1 MSVQATGQP
10 YRGLTSKSVKIL
22 VIQPTPFCNINC
34 DYCYLS
40 NRQSTKKMAK
50 EKAVEILDRLVS
62 ADMIGKN
69 LSVVWHAGEPLVL
82 PPSYYREIF
91 DGMASRRY
99 MLTIRHSFQTNSMLI
114 NDEWC
119 DLFLNYGINVG
130 VSVDGPAFIHDAHR
144 KDRMGCGTHA
154 KVMEGIRTLQRRSV
168 PFQAIAVVTADS
180 LSHPEEV
187 FNFFLEAGVERVGFN
202 IEELGGANLTTSLA
216 GSPEL
221 PEIRHFF
228 ETMARLQEKCDNK
241 LWIREFHNAMAA
253 IRGEHFPNL
262 RVNEMRNTQTL
273 PLAILTITWDGAVT
287 TFSPELIDAPNKEH
301 GDFILGNIFTDSI
314 SDLISSPKFV
324 QMANAVEEGCRRCA
338 ADCQYFSVC
347 AGGSPSNKYFENG
360 SFNSTE
366 TTFCRSLIQIPT
378 DLMLA
383 KAKMQAGITP
393 PQKRAERVA

>member
-69 LSVVWHAGEPLVL
+69 LSIVWHAGEPLVL

-228 ETMARLQEKCDNK
+228 ETMARLQDKCDNK
-241 LWIREFHNAMAA
+241 LWIREFHNATAA

-262 RVNEMRNTQTL
+262 PVNEMRNTQTL

-287 TFSPELIDAPNKEH
+287 TFSPELMDAPNKEH

-314 SDLISSPKFV
+314 TDLISSPKFV
-324 QMANAVEEGCRRCA
+324 QMANAVEEGCQRCA

>member
-1 MSVQATGQP
+1 LSVQATGQP
-10 YRGLTSKSVKIL
+10 YRGLTSESVKIL

-62 ADMIGKN
+62 ADMIGEN
-69 LSVVWHAGEPLVL
+69 LNIVWHAGEPLVL
-82 PPSYYREIF
+82 PPSYYREVF

-99 MLTIRHSFQTNSMLI
+99 MLKIRHSFQTNSMLI

-144 KDRMGCGTHA
+144 KDRMGRGTHA

-202 IEELGGANLTTSLA
+202 IEEVGGANLTTSLA
-216 GSPEL
+216 GSYKM

-228 ETMARLQEKCDNK
+228 ETMARLQDECNNK
-241 LWIREFHNAMAA
+241 LWIREFHSAMAA
-253 IRGEHFPNL
+253 IRGKRFANL
-262 RVNEMRNTQTL
+262 PVNEMRNTQNL
-273 PLAILTITWDGAVT
+273 PLALLAITWDGAVT

-314 SDLISSPKFV
+314 ADLIRSPKFV
-324 QMANAVEEGCRRCA
+324 QMANAVEEGCQRCA
-338 ADCQYFSVC
+338 AGCQYFSVC

-383 KAKMQAGITP
+383 KAAMQVGADNAI
-393 PQKRAERVA
+393 V

>member
-1 MSVQATGQP
+1 VQATGQP
-10 YRGLTSKSVKIL
+10 YRGLTSRSVKML

-40 NRQSTKKMAK
+40 NRQSTKRMAK

-62 ADMIGKN
+62 ADMLGQN
-69 LSVVWHAGEPLVL
+69 LSIVWHAGEPLVL
-82 PPSYYREIF
+82 PPSYYREVF
-91 DGMASRRY
+91 DGMASRRNK
-99 MLTIRHSFQTNSMLI
+99 LKIRHSLQTNGMLI

-119 DLFLNYGINVG
+119 DLFLNYGINLG

-144 KDRMGCGTHA
+144 KDRMGRGTHA
-154 KVMEGIRTLQRRSV
+154 KVMEGIRTLGRRSV

-180 LSHPEEV
+180 LLHPKEI

-202 IEELGGANLTTSLA
+202 IEELGGANLTTSL
-216 GSPEL
+216 GGPSRL

-228 ETMARLQEKCDNK
+228 ETIARLQDECDNK
-241 LWIREFHNAMAA
+241 LWIREFHSALTA
-253 IRGEHFPNL
+253 IRGEHFQNLPNE
-262 RVNEMRNTQTL
+262 VRNTQTL

-287 TFSPELIDAPNKEH
+287 TFSPELIDAPSEEH

-314 SDLISSPKFV
+314 ADLICSPKFV
-324 QMANAVEEGCRRCA
+324 QMANAVEEGCQRCA
-338 ADCQYFSVC
+338 ADCRYFSVC

-366 TTFCRSLIQIPT
+366 TTFCRSLIQIPI

-383 KAKMQAGITP
+383 EAEMQMGITAPQRRGACRIYP
-393 PQKRAERVA
+393 P

>member
-1 MSVQATGQP
+1 MSVQATCQP

-40 NRQSTKKMAK
+40 NRQSTQKIAK

-62 ADMIGKN
+62 ADMIGEN
-69 LSVVWHAGEPLVL
+69 LSIVWHAGEPLVL

-91 DGMASRRY
+91 DGMASRRPT
-99 MLTIRHSFQTNSMLI
+99 LKIRHSFQTNSMLI

-119 DLFLNYGINVG
+119 DLFLSYGINVG

-144 KDRMGCGTHA
+144 KDRMGRGTHA
-154 KVMEGIRTLQRRSV
+154 KVMEGIRTLQRHSV

-187 FNFFLEAGVERVGFN
+187 FNFFLEAGIERVGFN
-202 IEELGGANLTTSLA
+202 IEEVGGANLRTSLA
-216 GSPEL
+216 GSAKQR
-221 PEIRHFF
+221 EIRYFF
-228 ETMARLQEKCDNK
+228 ETMARLQDECNHK
-241 LWIREFHNAMAA
+241 LWIREFHTAMTA
-253 IRGEHFPNL
+253 IRGEHFSNL
-262 RVNEMRNTQTL
+262 PVNEMRNTQNL
-273 PLAILTITWDGAVT
+273 PLAVLTITWDGAVT
-287 TFSPELIDAPNKEH
+287 TFSPELMDAPNEEH

-314 SDLISSPKFV
+314 ADIIRSPKFV

-338 ADCQYFSVC
+338 AECRYFPVC
-347 AGGSPSNKYFENG
+347 LGGSPSNKYFENG

-366 TTFCRSLIQIPT
+366 TTFCRSLVQIPA
-378 DLMLA
+378 DLMRA
-383 KAKMQAGITP
+383 RAEMRAGATAP
-393 PQKRAERVA
+393 PKRAERVA